1 MPRTLAV
8 LPPEQGVRLITLQ
21 RPEALNALNTE
32 LLGEL
37 AAELDAAEQD
47 AETRVVVI
55 TGVVCPRG
63 AGRIVAGAERRAPE
77 RARRQEEDQDAE
89 DRGSQGESS

>member
-37 AAELDAAEQD
+37 AAELDAAE
-47 AETRVVVI
+47 
-55 TGVVCPRG
+55 
-63 AGRIVAGAERRAPE
+63 
-77 RARRQEEDQDAE
+77 
-89 DRGSQGESS
+89 